1 MKEFRYFYVFQL
13 FNTGTGT
20 LGHSSSE
27 QETGKEE
34 KTELDIRAQ
43 FFADLQKLKVGAF
56 LHLFFLELIC
66 FL

>member
-13 FNTGTGT
+13 FTTGTGT

-56 LHLFFLELIC
+56 LHLFFLELIF

>member
-1 MKEFRYFYVFQL
+1 MFWRNSGIFMFFQL
-13 FNTGTGT
+13 FNTGT

-56 LHLFFLELIC
+56 LHLFFLELIF